1 MSSNGRNPMSSGD
14 ARIVVL
20 SGPSGSGK
28 STIVNRLIE
37 RAPVKLT
44 KAVSATTRPPRAGEV
59 DGEDYYFLNP
69 SEFEKK
75 RASGEFVEC
84 AEVFGAG
91 YWYGT
96 LKSELERI
104 AATGGWALLEI
115 DVQGALDVMQKY
127 PEAVTIFLTAASER
141 DYEQRLRR
149 RGTESESTIQQR
161 LHTAREELKMVDRYK
176 HCVVND
182 DLDRAVEE
190 ISNILLS
197 EAKLH
202 A

>member
-1 MSSNGRNPMSSGD
+1 MNTGD

-37 RAPVKLT
+37 QAPVRLM
-44 KAVSATTRPPRAGEV
+44 KAVSATTRPPRAGETEGV
-59 DGEDYYFLNP
+59 DYHFLSP
-69 SEFEKK
+69 EEFEHR
-75 RASGEFVEC
+75 RADGEFVEC

-91 YWYGT
+91 HWYGT

-104 AATGGWALLEI
+104 AGDGGWALLEI
-115 DVQGALDVMQKY
+115 DVQGALDIMQKY
-127 PEAVTIFLTAASER
+127 PEAVTIFLTAASEE
-141 DYEQRLRR
+141 DYERRLRG
-149 RGTESESTIQQR
+149 RGTEGDGAIQQR
-161 LHTAREELKMVDRYK
+161 LRTAREELKMVDRYQ
-176 HCVVND
+176 HRVVND

-197 EAKLH
+197 REAELH